1 MGGTTNVVVVGA
13 GVVGCAVAYELACR
27 GARVQV
33 LDRRD
38 VGQGATQASAGVL
51 APFIEAH
58 ESSTLLELGV
68 RSLERYD
75 EFVARV
81 VEDSGSAVQ
90 YLRSGTLEIALDTA
104 ALTRLRAWAAKGL
117 TRGLAAEVLDAKATR
132 EAEPQLSE
140 AVQGGLLVSMH
151 GFVGASDLVAALRRA
166 AGAHGVSFLPSTS
179 ATRISVEGDGLRVEA
194 AGDRIDCETVVLA
207 AGSWSG
213 QVEVSGVAPVPVRP
227 VRGQLLHLGWPSSPL
242 TRVIWA
248 ERCYLVPWNDG
259 SVLAGA
265 TVEEVG
271 FDERATVEGVQQ
283 LIDAVS
289 ELTPH
294 AAQAWFKGVRVG
306 LRPWT
311 SDNLPVIGPSG
322 RVPNLVYA
330 TGHFR
335 NGILLAPLTAS
346 IVCDLILDQ
355 KQDPALDHTTPSRF
369 EGL

>member
-1 MGGTTNVVVVGA
+1 VGRTTHIVVVGA

-58 ESSTLLELGV
+58 ESSALLELGV

-117 TRGLAAEVLDAKATR
+117 ARGLAVEVLDAKATR

-140 AVQGGLLVSMH
+140 AIQGG
-151 GFVGASDLVAALRRA
+151 VA
-166 AGAHGVSFLPSTS
+166 FLPSTP
-179 ATRISVEGDGLRVEA
+179 ATRISVEGDGLRVETS
-194 AGDRIDCETVVLA
+194 GDRIDCETVVLA

-242 TRVIWA
+242 ARVIWA
-248 ERCYLVPWNDG
+248 ERCYLVPWTDG

-289 ELTPH
+289 ELTPQV
-294 AAQAWFKGVRVG
+294 AQAWFKGVRVG

-311 SDNLPVIGPSG
+311 PDNLPVIGPSG
-322 RVPNLVYA
+322 RVPHLVYA

-346 IVCDLILDQ
+346 LVCDLILDQ